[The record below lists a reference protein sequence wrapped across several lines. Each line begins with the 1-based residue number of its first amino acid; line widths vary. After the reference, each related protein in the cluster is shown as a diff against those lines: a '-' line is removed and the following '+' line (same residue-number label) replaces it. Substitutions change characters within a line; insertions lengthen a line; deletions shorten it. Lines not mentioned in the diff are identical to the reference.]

1 MSFLWS
7 LPSLALYTLGCKLN
21 QLESESIAGAF
32 RHAGF
37 RVLPWG
43 AEGVVEQNSGG
54 PDILLVNTC
63 TVTSKAEQKARRII
77 RKALRDHPQALL
89 IVTGCYAQVE
99 QERLGALETEVRGT
113 VPDASRLFVVS
124 GDQKSML
131 LDLPRMLSEL
141 PDGVAGWRADPAAV
155 LSTLLCP
162 RTAAQTTRPPS
173 PSITQPQERFRFIP
187 GDFSFHSR
195 AFLKIQDGCDKHC
208 TYCRVRLARGPS
220 VSLEAPQVLSAL
232 QALEARGYGEAV
244 LTGVN
249 ISRYCSGQAPGEL
262 DLAGLL
268 GYLLEG
274 TEHIRLR
281 LSSLEP
287 GPELAVMKRDF
298 FTVLA
303 HPRIRP
309 HVHLSVQSGSPRI
322 LEKMGRPYTPQDI
335 EGWVRRFRS
344 VKDDPFVAGDIITGF
359 PGETEDA
366 FEETYE
372 LCRRIGFTWIHAF
385 PYSPRPGTEAYL
397 FKEPVS
403 EREAVAR
410 VERLLGLARQ
420 GRRSYIEGWVGRTVE
435 AVVEAYKPEA
445 AGTAAGVSE
454 NYLKLLIT
462 LPQGVAPSPGSLV
475 RCRIRSL
482 PDDADKNPRFDATA
496 EWLV

>member
-1 MSFLWS
+1 
-7 LPSLALYTLGCKLN
+7 
-21 QLESESIAGAF
+21 
-32 RHAGF
+32 
-37 RVLPWG
+37 VLPWDTA
-43 AEGVVEQNSGG
+43 AERNSGG

-77 RKALRDHPQALL
+77 RKALRDYPQALL

-99 QERLGALETEVRGT
+99 QERLGALETEACGT
-113 VPDASRLFVVS
+113 AGRLFVVS
-124 GDQKSML
+124 GDQKSIL

-155 LSTLLCP
+155 LSTLLSP
-162 RTAAQTTRPPS
+162 RTAATRPPS
-173 PSITQPQERFRFIP
+173 MSQERFRFIP

-220 VSLEAPQVLSAL
+220 VSLEAEQVLSAL

-249 ISRYCSGQAPGEL
+249 ISRYCAPGEL

-268 GYLLEG
+268 GCLLEG

-287 GPELAVMKRDF
+287 GPELAGMKRDF

-322 LEKMGRPYTPQDI
+322 LEKMGRLYTPQDI

-366 FEETYE
+366 FGETYE

-385 PYSPRPGTEAYL
+385 PYSPRPGTEAYR
-397 FKEPVS
+397 FREPVS

-410 VERLLGLARQ
+410 VERLLALGRQ

-435 AVVEAYKPEA
+435 AVIEAYKPEA
-445 AGTAAGVSE
+445 PGTAAGVSE

-462 LPQGVAPSPGSLV
+462 LPQGAAPSPGSLV
-475 RCRIRSL
+475 RCRICGL
-482 PDDADKNPRFDATA
+482 PADKNPRFDATA
-496 EWLV
+496 EWMV